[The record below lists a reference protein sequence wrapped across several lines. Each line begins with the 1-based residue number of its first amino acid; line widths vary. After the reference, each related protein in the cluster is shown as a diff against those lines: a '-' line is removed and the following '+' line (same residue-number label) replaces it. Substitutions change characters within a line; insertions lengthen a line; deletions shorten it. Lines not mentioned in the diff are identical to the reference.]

1 MMDPSYILQF
11 YSVRVAGRRFM
22 SHCLH
27 WLKPNIKLQADA
39 QEQQERSAC
48 CCFFCVFF
56 LCCISSPPQCSNWSF
71 NPSFFFF
78 FLVRINKTNCI
89 FLEIEGVFVFTA
101 SAWLPG
107 TVFLA
112 VASSSQKLGSLAL
125 LSSTPA
131 TSGCCRL
138 PQREINQVFRLST
151 IVTEQKEFMIIF
163 FCKFPCLFFFFFSD
177 VNVGPQLVPPQPIC
191 LELGQFY
198 IFRKVF
204 QWEFVTL
211 S

>member
-1 MMDPSYILQF
+1 MHRSSR
-11 YSVRVAGRRFM
+11 SVQPVVVFFV
-22 SHCLH
+22 
-27 WLKPNIKLQADA
+27 
-39 QEQQERSAC
+39 
-48 CCFFCVFF
+48 CFFFVASRPH
-56 LCCISSPPQCSNWSF
+56 LSVPIGVSIHL
-71 NPSFFFF
+71 FFF

-151 IVTEQKEFMIIF
+151 IVTEQKEFMFIF
-163 FCKFPCLFFFFFSD
+163 FCKFPCLFFFFSKLFTS
-177 VNVGPQLVPPQPIC
+177 
-191 LELGQFY
+191 
-198 IFRKVF
+198 F
-204 QWEFVTL
+204 QWC
-211 S
+211 